1 MADRTRAWAPSADAL
16 VALAL
21 VAPAVPLV
29 VALLARR
36 VPTWVPDLDLAL
48 TELRVRDVG
57 GPDSPLIGLPGR
69 IGTFDRQGSHPG
81 PISFYLLA
89 PTYRLLGSTAFALQV
104 ATVVVHLAAVVT
116 TILLVAR
123 RAGPRWALATGLAL
137 AFLVTAL
144 GPNLFTEPWNPHLP
158 VLWWPAFLAAAWLAL
173 CGDVVA
179 LPALVVAGGV
189 CAQTHVAYL
198 GSVAVLTA
206 LAAAVC
212 LRWPDGAS
220 TAHARRWTAAAAL
233 LLVAIWAPPVLDQV
247 QHDPGNARL
256 LADHLLDP
264 SEGTVGWTDGARLVL
279 ERLDLVHVGRAAVD
293 DPGRLADAV
302 AHGAAAWRGALLLGG
317 LALAGAAAVRHHG
330 SRERRAAAALGWCAV
345 VLAVVSAN
353 RIVGFP
359 WGYLLLL
366 VWPVALL
373 IVLAVSANLPRPA
386 RASRRWLL
394 GALVAALLATTVRAG
409 VTAERAEATNAVVGR
424 TVLALVPDVL
434 EDVDPDGRYLLEW
447 EDSVHLGGH
456 GYGLFVEL
464 ERRDVDVSAPP
475 RLATQLGEHRTGSE
489 PVEGRLVVV
498 SGDAIARW
506 DADQRAVEIAR
517 ADVRTAGERRRATST
532 RAALITDLQAAGLDE
547 LVPVVDANVL
557 AVALDPRVSTRVRDL
572 ALALDALGAPAAV
585 FLVAA

>member
-69 IGTFDRQGSHPG
+69 IGTLDRQGSHPG

-89 PTYRLLGSTAFALQV
+89 PTYRLLGSTTFALQV

-116 TILLVAR
+116 TVLLVAR
-123 RAGPRWALATGLAL
+123 RVGPRWALATGLAL
-137 AFLVTAL
+137 AVLVTAL

-158 VLWWPAFLAAAWLAL
+158 VLWFPAFLAAAWLAL

-179 LPALVVAGGV
+179 LPALVVAGAV
-189 CAQTHVAYL
+189 CAQTHVSYL
-198 GSVAVLTA
+198 GLVALLTV
-206 LAAAVC
+206 LAAVVC
-212 LRWPDGAS
+212 LRWPDRAS
-220 TAHARRWTAAAAL
+220 TPHARRWTAAAAL
-233 LLVAIWAPPVLDQV
+233 LLIALWAPPVLDQV
-247 QHDPGNARL
+247 QTDPGNARL

-264 SEGTVGWTDGARLVL
+264 SEATVGWTDGTRLVL
-279 ERLDLVHVGRAAVD
+279 ERLDLFHVGRAAVD
-293 DPGRLADAV
+293 DPGGLADAV
-302 AHGAAAWRGALLLGG
+302 AHGAAPWRGAVLLGG
-317 LALAGAAAVRHHG
+317 LVLAGVIAARRG
-330 SRERRAAAALGWCAV
+330 SSREQRAAAALAGCAV
-345 VLAVVSAN
+345 VLAAVSAN
-353 RIVGFP
+353 RIIGFP

-366 VWPVALL
+366 VWPVGLL
-373 IVLAVSANLPRPA
+373 AALAVSATLPRPR
-386 RASRRWLL
+386 RAPRGLATIML
-394 GALVAALLATTVRAG
+394 IAALVVTMARAG
-409 VTAERAEATNAVVGR
+409 VTAERAEATNAVVSR

-434 EDVDPDGRYLLEW
+434 ADLDPDGRYLLEW

-464 ERRDVDVSAPP
+464 ERRGVDVVVPP

-489 PVEGRLVVV
+489 GIDGRLVVA

-506 DADQRAVEIAR
+506 DGDPSAVEVAR
-517 ADVRTAGERRRATST
+517 ADVRTADERRLAMRT
-532 RAALITDLQAAGLDE
+532 RAALTTELQAAGRDE
-547 LVPVVDANVL
+547 LVPVVDTNVF
-557 AVALDPRVSTRVRDL
+557 AVAVDPRVPTRVRDL
-572 ALALDALGAPAAV
+572 AHALDALGGPAAV
-585 FLVAA
+585 FLVTT